1 MGFNTGEYIG
11 MKKLGV
17 LLIVCVLSVSSIYSG
32 VTTKAV
38 KEVAEELVEL
48 LGKKGMKE
56 FSSEIGEK
64 LAKEGM
70 EEIVEK
76 VLKESGEEAGERLLK
91 IAAKT
96 GVGALRVLDDVPPSL
111 LKTMGSLGDES
122 AEIVTKLLVRNADE
136 VIEIAAKAGK
146 EGLEAYARNPA
157 VIRRL
162 VDTFGSDI
170 AELSVS
176 TLPSETIQSLAHH
189 STVIRGATKAQKS
202 TLITF
207 INENK
212 NFLLSTVAIVGGV
225 VVFKDAVSTEMTIS
239 PDGTISQK
247 TGFLNETV
255 AQTTKVAQDI
265 SQPIGEGLK
274 TVIIGAGFILL
285 AYGMFK
291 LVRRDIKKNR
301 RKKNKDEEC
310 FSTEDHILHKTQDDD
325 L

>member
-1 MGFNTGEYIG
+1 MGFNTGEYVI
-11 MKKLGV
+11 MKKLV
-17 LLIVCVLSVSSIYSG
+17 ILLLVCVFSVASIFSG

-96 GVGALRVLDDVPPSL
+96 GAGALKVLDDVPPSFI
-111 LKTMGSLGDES
+111 KTIGSLGDES
-122 AEIVTKLLVRNADE
+122 AEVVTKLLVRNADE
-136 VIEIAAKAGK
+136 VVEIASKAGK

-157 VIRRL
+157 VVRRL

-170 AELSVS
+170 AELSMS
-176 TLPSETIQSLAHH
+176 KLPSETIESLAQH
-189 STVIRGATKAQKS
+189 STVLMGVTKAQKS
-202 TLITF
+202 TLITL

-212 NFLLSTVAIVGGV
+212 NFLLKSVAVVGAMV
-225 VVFKDAVSTEMTIS
+225 ILKDAASSEITIN
-239 PDGTISQK
+239 PDGTIAQRA
-247 TGFLNETV
+247 GFLNDAV
-255 AQTTKVAQDI
+255 AQTTEVVQYITK
-265 SQPIGEGLK
+265 PIGEGLK
-274 TVIIGAGFILL
+274 TVIIMLGLFLL
-285 AYGMFK
+285 AYGMFIVLRK
-291 LVRRDIKKNR
+291 EKRNTKNR
-301 RKKNKDEEC
+301 RNQDEEN
-310 FSTEDHILHKTQDDD
+310 FSAEDQMKQRAQDEK
-325 L
+325 